1 MASKS
6 KRARMAPVRNLSK
19 TFLYW
24 AIAVFVVKLIIIFN
38 IQGGNIEIS
47 GRPFFLDGIWL
58 GADGENYITGF
69 DALSREGI
77 FSEAGILNYWPAGY
91 PLFILFL
98 SFLGQSWVLTILA
111 VAQSAIFSWATL
123 TFATQVTRTRLRN
136 FSYFVFLLILLN
148 PTLSLSSLTVGYES
162 LAASGFLISLALIIQ
177 DLIEKT
183 ENKFKWRL
191 ITVSAIF
198 GFLTFIQPRLV
209 LSGVLIVFLWLL
221 VRKGFKLI
229 LVLLAGSLVITLFF
243 PATLIFRNNQ
253 ATGINTISNNLG
265 NTMNLGAGDKATG
278 SYNSK
283 DKGVDCN
290 IENRT
295 DNDLVKCVLKW
306 YLKNPSK
313 SLKLFYNKSIYFWSP
328 WFGPEANGTMA
339 RNPWLKISPLRNITS
354 TQEGVD
360 LVYGG
365 FGKLLSW
372 IWLLSGIALLLNGF
386 KFLWQQ
392 KSLERFIASL
402 AMIAILTNWL
412 ISLISIGDH
421 RFRIPIMGMSLFLQ
435 AIGIKALFKGK
446 KPLMV
451 EGPALR

>member
-6 KRARMAPVRNLSK
+6 KRARMAPVRNLNK
-19 TFLYW
+19 IFLYW
-24 AIAVFVVKLIIIFN
+24 AIAVFVVKLLIILN

-77 FSEAGILNYWPAGY
+77 YSEAAILNYWPAGY

-98 SFLGQSWVLTILA
+98 SIIGKSWVLVTLAIL
-111 VAQSAIFSWATL
+111 QSAIFSWAVL
-123 TFATQVTRTRLRN
+123 IFAKQLLRTKLKDYSN
-136 FSYFVFLLILLN
+136 FVFLIILLN
-148 PTLSLSSLTVGYES
+148 PTLSLSSLAVGYES
-162 LAASGFLISLALIIQ
+162 LTASGFLISISLVIQ
-177 DLIEKT
+177 DLIDKNEGR
-183 ENKFKWRL
+183 FRWRL
-191 ITVSAIF
+191 ISVSAIF

-209 LSGVLIVFLWLL
+209 LSGTLIILAWLL
-221 VRKGFKLI
+221 VRKSLI
-229 LVLLAGSLVITLFF
+229 VTLFLLAVSLVITLFF
-243 PATLIFRNNQ
+243 PATLIYRNNQ
-253 ATGINTISNNLG
+253 ATGVNSVSTNLG
-265 NTMNLGAGDKATG
+265 NTMSLGAGDKATG
-278 SYNSK
+278 GYSSPV
-283 DKGVDCN
+283 KGVECN
-290 IENRT
+290 IENRS

-306 YLKNPSK
+306 YLNNPSK
-313 SLKLFYNKSIYFWSP
+313 SVKLFYNKSIYFWSP

-339 RNPWLKISPLRNITS
+339 RNPWLKISPLKNITS
-354 TQEGVD
+354 TQEGSD

-365 FGKLLSW
+365 FGKFISW
-372 IWLLSGIALLLNGF
+372 IWLLSGITLLLYGF
-386 KFLWQQ
+386 RFLWKQ
-392 KSLERFIASL
+392 KSLERFIA
-402 AMIAILTNWL
+402 AMAMLAILTNWL

-435 AIGIKALFKGK
+435 AVGLKALFKGK

>member
-1 MASKS
+1 MVSKS
-6 KRARMAPVRNLSK
+6 KRARMAPVRNLNK

-98 SFLGQSWVLTILA
+98 SILGQSWVLTILA
-111 VAQSAIFSWATL
+111 IVQSAIFSWATL

-162 LAASGFLISLALIIQ
+162 LAASGFLISLTLIIQ
-177 DLIEKT
+177 DLIEKN
-183 ENKFKWRL
+183 ESKFKWRL
-191 ITVSAIF
+191 IIVSAIF

-209 LSGVLIVFLWLL
+209 LSGVLIVFFWLT
-221 VRKGFKLI
+221 VRKGFKLT
-229 LVLLAGSLVITLFF
+229 LALLAGSLVITLFF

-253 ATGINTISNNLG
+253 ATGVNTISNNLG

-278 SYNSK
+278 GYNSK

-306 YLKNPSK
+306 YVKNPSK

-372 IWLLSGIALLLNGF
+372 IWLLSGIVLLLNGF

-446 KPLMV
+446 RPLMV
-451 EGPALR
+451 EGPPLR